1 METEQ
6 LYEAYQPLLFSLSY
20 RILGSVMDAE
30 DIVQDVFISLNNI
43 EDPQSIENM
52 KAYLCKMATNRS
64 IDKLRSAAH
73 KRNVY
78 VGMWLPEPLVDESD
92 EPSKSFIMKESLSTA
107 YLLLLQQL
115 SEVER
120 IVFILREVFSYEY
133 EEIASIVDKSSVNC
147 RKIFQR
153 ARKSMLEKPKQS
165 KLSTEKMA
173 SYVEKFVASLQWGYG
188 RYVGSIK
195 TDAILKA
202 DGGGKVTTAINPI
215 YSADRIIRLFFGIA
229 QRLTEEYTVDFKM
242 VNGIPGVIVTI
253 NNKVTYVLS
262 FAFEDE
268 KISNIYMMVNPEKLM
283 HLNVK
288 YKKRISLEM
297 RFLLFF

>member
-6 LYEAYQPLLFSLSY
+6 LYETYQSLLFSLAY

-30 DIVQDVFISLNNI
+30 DIVHDVFISLNNM
-43 EDPQSIENM
+43 EDVQSIENM
-52 KAYLCKMATNRS
+52 RAYLCKMVTNRS

-78 VGMWLPEPLVDESD
+78 VGMWLPEPFVEEIDDPSES
-92 EPSKSFIMKESLSTA
+92 FVMKESISTA

-120 IVFILREVFSYEY
+120 VVFILREVFSYEY
-133 EEIASIVDKSSVNC
+133 EEIASIVDKSSANC

-153 ARKSMLEKPKQS
+153 ARKSILDKPKQS
-165 KLSTEKMA
+165 TLSTKKMA
-173 SYVEKFVASLQWGYG
+173 AYVEKFVSSLQCGDAQG
-188 RYVGSIK
+188 MLEVLK

-202 DGGGKVTTAINPI
+202 DGGGKATTAIHPI
-215 YSADRIIRLFFGIA
+215 YSADRIIRLFFGIGKKFP
-229 QRLTEEYTVDFKM
+229 EEYNVDYKL
-242 VNGIPGVIVTI
+242 VNGAPGVIVKV

-262 FAFEDE
+262 FTFENE

-283 HLNVK
+283 HLNVTV
-288 YKKRISLEM
+288 
-297 RFLLFF
+297 

>member
-6 LYEAYQPLLFSLSY
+6 LYETYQSLLFSLAY

-30 DIVQDVFISLNNI
+30 DIVHDVFISLNNI
-43 EDPQSIENM
+43 EDVQSIENM
-52 KAYLCKMATNRS
+52 RAYLCKMVTNRS

-78 VGMWLPEPLVDESD
+78 VGMWLPEPFVEEVDDPSES
-92 EPSKSFIMKESLSTA
+92 FVMKESISTA

-120 IVFILREVFSYEY
+120 VVFILREVFSYEY
-133 EEIASIVDKSSVNC
+133 EEIASIVDKSNANC

-153 ARKSMLEKPKQS
+153 ARKSILDKPKQS
-165 KLSTEKMA
+165 TLSTKKMA
-173 SYVEKFVASLQWGYG
+173 AYVEKFVSSLQCGDAQG
-188 RYVGSIK
+188 MLEVLK

-202 DGGGKVTTAINPI
+202 DGGRKATTAIHPI
-215 YSADRIIRLFFGIA
+215 YSADRIIRLFFGIGKKFP
-229 QRLTEEYTVDFKM
+229 EEYNVDYKM
-242 VNGIPGVIVTI
+242 VNGAPGVIVKV

-262 FAFEDE
+262 FTFENE

-283 HLNVK
+283 HLNVTV
-288 YKKRISLEM
+288 
-297 RFLLFF
+297 

>member
-6 LYEAYQPLLFSLSY
+6 LYETYQPLLFTLAY

-30 DIVQDVFISLNNI
+30 DIVHDVFISLNNI
-43 EDPQSIENM
+43 EDDHTIENI

-78 VGMWLPEPLVDESD
+78 VGMWLPEPFVEESD
-92 EPSKSFIMKESLSTA
+92 EASESYVMKESLSTA

-120 IVFILREVFSYEY
+120 IVFILREVFSYDY

-153 ARKSMLEKPKQS
+153 ARKSILDKPNQS
-165 KLSTEKMA
+165 KLSTKKMA
-173 SYVEKFVASLQWGYG
+173 AYVEKFVSSLQNGDAQG
-188 RYVGSIK
+188 MLEVLK
-195 TDAILKA
+195 TDAIFKA

-229 QRLTEEYTVDFKM
+229 KRLPAEYAVDFKM
-242 VNGIPGVIVTI
+242 VNGAPGVIVTI

-262 FAFEDE
+262 FAFHDGG
-268 KISNIYMMVNPEKLM
+268 ISNIYMMVNSEKLM
-283 HLNVK
+283 HLNK
-288 YKKRISLEM
+288 SI
-297 RFLLFF
+297 

>member
-6 LYEAYQPLLFSLSY
+6 LYEAHKPLLFSLAY

-30 DIVQDVFISLNNI
+30 DIVHDVFISLNNMDDI
-43 EDPQSIENM
+43 QSVENI
-52 KAYLCKMATNRS
+52 KAYLCKMVTNRS
-64 IDKLRSAAH
+64 IDQLRSAAH

-78 VGMWLPEPLVDESD
+78 VGMWLPEPLVEENYNPSD
-92 EPSKSFIMKESLSTA
+92 SCVMKESLSTA

-120 IVFILREVFSYEY
+120 IVFILREVFSYDY
-133 EEIASIVDKSSVNC
+133 EEIASIVGKSSVNC

-153 ARKSMLEKPKQS
+153 ARKSIVDKPKQS
-165 KLSTEKMA
+165 KLSTKQMA
-173 SYVEKFVASLQWGYG
+173 TYVEKFVASLQYG
-188 RYVGSIK
+188 DAQGMLEVLK
-195 TDAILKA
+195 TDAIFKA

-215 YSADRIIRLFFGIA
+215 YSADRIMSLFFGIA
-229 QRLTEEYTVDFKM
+229 KRLPEEYSVDFKM
-242 VNGIPGVIVTI
+242 VNSAPGVIVTI

-262 FAFEDE
+262 FAFENE

-288 YKKRISLEM
+288 I
-297 RFLLFF
+297 

>member
-1 METEQ
+1 
-6 LYEAYQPLLFSLSY
+6 
-20 RILGSVMDAE
+20 MDAE
-30 DIVQDVFISLNNI
+30 DIVHDVFISLNNM
-43 EDPQSIENM
+43 EDVQSIENM
-52 KAYLCKMATNRS
+52 KAYLCKMVTNRS

-78 VGMWLPEPLVDESD
+78 VGMWLPEPFVEESD
-92 EPSKSFIMKESLSTA
+92 DPSESFVMKESISTA

-120 IVFILREVFSYEY
+120 VVFILREVFGYDY

-153 ARKSMLEKPKQS
+153 ARKSILEKPKESQ
-165 KLSTEKMA
+165 LSTKKMA
-173 SYVEKFVASLQWGYG
+173 AYVEKFVSSLQCGDAQG
-188 RYVGSIK
+188 MLEVLK
-195 TDAILKA
+195 TDAIFKS

-215 YSADRIIRLFFGIA
+215 YSADKIIRLLFGITK
-229 QRLTEEYTVDFKM
+229 RLTEEYTVEFKK
-242 VNGIPGVIVTI
+242 VNGTPGVIVSI

-283 HLNVK
+283 HLNIK
-288 YKKRISLEM
+288 
-297 RFLLFF
+297 

>member
-6 LYEAYQPLLFSLSY
+6 LYETYQSLLFSLAY

-30 DIVQDVFISLNNI
+30 DIVHDVFISLNNM
-43 EDPQSIENM
+43 EDVQSIENM
-52 KAYLCKMATNRS
+52 RAYLCKMVTNRS

-78 VGMWLPEPLVDESD
+78 VGMWLPEPFVEEVDDPSES
-92 EPSKSFIMKESLSTA
+92 FVMKESISTA

-120 IVFILREVFSYEY
+120 VVFILREVFSYEY
-133 EEIASIVDKSSVNC
+133 EEIASIVDKSSANC

-153 ARKSMLEKPKQS
+153 ARKSILDKPKHS
-165 KLSTEKMA
+165 TLSTKKMA
-173 SYVEKFVASLQWGYG
+173 AYVEKFVSSLQCGDAQG
-188 RYVGSIK
+188 ILEVLK

-202 DGGGKVTTAINPI
+202 DGGGKATTAIHPI
-215 YSADRIIRLFFGIA
+215 YSADRIIRLFFGIGKKFP
-229 QRLTEEYTVDFKM
+229 EEYNVDYKM
-242 VNGIPGVIVTI
+242 VNGAPGVIVKV

-262 FAFEDE
+262 FTFENE
-268 KISNIYMMVNPEKLM
+268 KISNIYMMVNPEKVM
-283 HLNVK
+283 HLNVTV
-288 YKKRISLEM
+288 
-297 RFLLFF
+297 

>member
-6 LYEAYQPLLFSLSY
+6 LYETYQSLLFSLAY

-30 DIVQDVFISLNNI
+30 DIVHDVFISLNKM
-43 EDPQSIENM
+43 EDIQSIDNM
-52 KAYLCKMATNRS
+52 KAYLCKMVTNRS

-78 VGMWLPEPLVDESD
+78 VGMWLPEPFVEEVDDPSES
-92 EPSKSFIMKESLSTA
+92 FVMKESISTA

-120 IVFILREVFSYEY
+120 VVFILREVFSYEY

-153 ARKSMLEKPKQS
+153 ARKSILDKPKQS
-165 KLSTEKMA
+165 TLSTKKLA
-173 SYVEKFVASLQWGYG
+173 AYVEKFVSSLKCGDAQGMLE
-188 RYVGSIK
+188 VLK

-202 DGGGKVTTAINPI
+202 DGGGKATTAIHPI
-215 YSADRIIRLFFGIA
+215 YSADRIIRLFLGIGKKFP
-229 QRLTEEYTVDFKM
+229 EEYNVDYKI
-242 VNGIPGVIVTI
+242 VNGAPGVIVKV

-262 FAFEDE
+262 FTFENE

-283 HLNVK
+283 HLNVTV
-288 YKKRISLEM
+288 
-297 RFLLFF
+297 

>member
-6 LYEAYQPLLFSLSY
+6 LYETYQSLLFSLAY

-30 DIVQDVFISLNNI
+30 DIVHDVFISLNNM
-43 EDPQSIENM
+43 EDVQSIENM
-52 KAYLCKMATNRS
+52 RAYLCKMVTNRS

-73 KRNVY
+73 RRNVY
-78 VGMWLPEPLVDESD
+78 VGMWLPEPFVEEVDDPSES
-92 EPSKSFIMKESLSTA
+92 FVMKESISTA

-120 IVFILREVFSYEY
+120 VVFILREVFSYEY
-133 EEIASIVDKSSVNC
+133 EEIASIVDKSSANC

-153 ARKSMLEKPKQS
+153 ARKSILDKPKQS
-165 KLSTEKMA
+165 TLSTKKMA
-173 SYVEKFVASLQWGYG
+173 AYVEKFVSSLQCGDAQG
-188 RYVGSIK
+188 MLEVLK

-202 DGGGKVTTAINPI
+202 DGGGKATTAIHPI
-215 YSADRIIRLFFGIA
+215 YSADRIIRLFFGIGKKFPA
-229 QRLTEEYTVDFKM
+229 EYNVDYKM
-242 VNGIPGVIVTI
+242 VNGAPGVIVKV

-262 FAFEDE
+262 FTFENE

-283 HLNVK
+283 HLNVTV
-288 YKKRISLEM
+288 
-297 RFLLFF
+297 

>member
-6 LYEAYQPLLFSLSY
+6 LYETYQPLLFSLAY

-30 DIVQDVFISLNNI
+30 DIVHDVFISLNNI
-43 EDPQSIENM
+43 EDVQSIENM
-52 KAYLCKMATNRS
+52 KAYLCKMVTNRS

-78 VGMWLPEPLVDESD
+78 VGMWLPEPFVEETDDPSES
-92 EPSKSFIMKESLSTA
+92 FVMKESISTA

-120 IVFILREVFSYEY
+120 VVFILREVFDYDY

-153 ARKSMLEKPKQS
+153 ARKSILDKPKQS
-165 KLSTEKMA
+165 KLSTKKMA
-173 SYVEKFVASLQWGYG
+173 AYVEKFVSSLQCGDAQG
-188 RYVGSIK
+188 MLEVLK

-202 DGGGKVTTAINPI
+202 DGGGKVTTAVHPI
-215 YSADRIIRLFFGIA
+215 YSANRIIRLFFGIGKKFPPVYNV
-229 QRLTEEYTVDFKM
+229 EYKI
-242 VNGIPGVIVTI
+242 VNGAPGVIVKVK
-253 NNKVTYVLS
+253 NKVTYVLS
-262 FAFEDE
+262 FTFENE
-268 KISNIYMMVNPEKLM
+268 KIANIYMMVNPEKLI
-283 HLNVK
+283 HLN
-288 YKKRISLEM
+288 E
-297 RFLLFF
+297 

>member
-1 METEQ
+1 METER
-6 LYEAYQPLLFSLSY
+6 LYEAYQPLLFSLAY

-30 DIVQDVFISLNNI
+30 DIVHDVFISFNNM
-43 EDPQSIENM
+43 EDVQSIENM
-52 KAYLCKMATNRS
+52 RAYLCKMVTNRS

-78 VGMWLPEPLVDESD
+78 VGMWLPEPFVEEIDDPSES
-92 EPSKSFIMKESLSTA
+92 FVMKESISTA

-115 SEVER
+115 TEVER
-120 IVFILREVFSYEY
+120 VVFILREVFSYDY

-153 ARKSMLEKPKQS
+153 ARKSILDKPKQS
-165 KLSTEKMA
+165 TLSTKKMA
-173 SYVEKFVASLQWGYG
+173 AYVEKFVSSLQCGDTQG
-188 RYVGSIK
+188 MLEVLK
-195 TDAILKA
+195 TDAIFKA

-215 YSADRIIRLFFGIA
+215 YSADKIIRLFFGIA
-229 QRLTEEYTVDFKM
+229 KRLPEKYSVDFKI
-242 VNGIPGVIVTI
+242 VNGAPGVIVTI

-262 FAFEDE
+262 FIFEDE

-283 HLNVK
+283 HLNV
-288 YKKRISLEM
+288 IV
-297 RFLLFF
+297 

>member
-1 METEQ
+1 
-6 LYEAYQPLLFSLSY
+6 
-20 RILGSVMDAE
+20 
-30 DIVQDVFISLNNI
+30 
-43 EDPQSIENM
+43 
-52 KAYLCKMATNRS
+52 
-64 IDKLRSAAH
+64 
-73 KRNVY
+73 
-78 VGMWLPEPLVDESD
+78 MWG
-92 EPSKSFIMKESLSTA
+92 
-107 YLLLLQQL
+107 
-115 SEVER
+115 
-120 IVFILREVFSYEY
+120 
-133 EEIASIVDKSSVNC
+133 C
-147 RKIFQR
+147 
-153 ARKSMLEKPKQS
+153 
-165 KLSTEKMA
+165 
-173 SYVEKFVASLQWGYG
+173 G
-188 RYVGSIK
+188 RYVRSIK

-288 YKKRISLEM
+288 YKKRISSEM
-297 RFLLFF
+297 RFYYFLTFQEVHLFASYLKFNFPVFFINTCNNRYSNH

>member
-6 LYEAYQPLLFSLSY
+6 LYETYQSLLFSLAY

-30 DIVQDVFISLNNI
+30 DIVHDVFISLNKM
-43 EDPQSIENM
+43 EDIQSIENM
-52 KAYLCKMATNRS
+52 KAYLCKMVTNRS

-78 VGMWLPEPLVDESD
+78 VGMWLPEPFVEEVDDPSES
-92 EPSKSFIMKESLSTA
+92 FVMKESISTA

-120 IVFILREVFSYEY
+120 VVFILREVFRYEY
-133 EEIASIVDKSSVNC
+133 EEIATIVDKSSVNC

-153 ARKSMLEKPKQS
+153 ARKSILDKPKQS
-165 KLSTEKMA
+165 TLSTKKLA
-173 SYVEKFVASLQWGYG
+173 AYVEKFVSSLKCGDAQGMLE
-188 RYVGSIK
+188 VLK

-202 DGGGKVTTAINPI
+202 DGGGKATTAIHPI
-215 YSADRIIRLFFGIA
+215 YSADRIIRLFFGIGKKFP
-229 QRLTEEYTVDFKM
+229 EEYNIDYKM
-242 VNGIPGVIVTI
+242 VNGAPGVIVKV

-262 FAFEDE
+262 FTFENE

-283 HLNVK
+283 HLNATV
-288 YKKRISLEM
+288 
-297 RFLLFF
+297 

>member
-6 LYEAYQPLLFSLSY
+6 LYETYQSLLFSLAY

-30 DIVQDVFISLNNI
+30 DIVHDVFISLNNI
-43 EDPQSIENM
+43 EDVQSIENM
-52 KAYLCKMATNRS
+52 RAYLCKMVTNRS

-78 VGMWLPEPLVDESD
+78 VGMWLPEPFVEEVDDPSES
-92 EPSKSFIMKESLSTA
+92 FVMKESISTA

-120 IVFILREVFSYEY
+120 VVFILREVFSYEY
-133 EEIASIVDKSSVNC
+133 EEIASIVDKSNANC

-153 ARKSMLEKPKQS
+153 ARKSILDKPKQS
-165 KLSTEKMA
+165 TLSTKKMA
-173 SYVEKFVASLQWGYG
+173 AYVEKFVSSLQCGDAQG
-188 RYVGSIK
+188 MLEVLK

-202 DGGGKVTTAINPI
+202 DGGGKATTAIHPI
-215 YSADRIIRLFFGIA
+215 YSADRIIRLFFGIGKKFP
-229 QRLTEEYTVDFKM
+229 EEYNVDYKM
-242 VNGIPGVIVTI
+242 VNGLTGVIVKV

-262 FAFEDE
+262 FTFENE

-283 HLNVK
+283 HLNVTV
-288 YKKRISLEM
+288 
-297 RFLLFF
+297 

>member
-6 LYEAYQPLLFSLSY
+6 LYETYQSLLFSLAY

-30 DIVQDVFISLNNI
+30 DIVHDVFISLNNM
-43 EDPQSIENM
+43 EDVQTIENM
-52 KAYLCKMATNRS
+52 RAYLCKMVTNRS

-78 VGMWLPEPLVDESD
+78 VGMWLPEPFVEEIDDPSES
-92 EPSKSFIMKESLSTA
+92 FVMKESISTA

-120 IVFILREVFSYEY
+120 VVFILREVFSYEY
-133 EEIASIVDKSSVNC
+133 EEIASIVDKSSANC

-153 ARKSMLEKPKQS
+153 ARKSILDKPKQS
-165 KLSTEKMA
+165 TLSTKKMA
-173 SYVEKFVASLQWGYG
+173 AYVEKFVSSLQCGDAQG
-188 RYVGSIK
+188 MLEVLK

-202 DGGGKVTTAINPI
+202 DGGGKATTAIHPI
-215 YSADRIIRLFFGIA
+215 YSADRIIRLFFGIGKKFP
-229 QRLTEEYTVDFKM
+229 EEYNVDYKM
-242 VNGIPGVIVTI
+242 VNGGPDVIVKV

-262 FAFEDE
+262 FAFENE

-283 HLNVK
+283 HLNVTV
-288 YKKRISLEM
+288 
-297 RFLLFF
+297 

>member
-1 METEQ
+1 MEAEQ
-6 LYEAYQPLLFSLSY
+6 LYETYQSLLFSLAY

-30 DIVQDVFISLNNI
+30 DIVHDVFISLNNM
-43 EDPQSIENM
+43 EDVQTIENM
-52 KAYLCKMATNRS
+52 RAYLCKMVTNRS

-78 VGMWLPEPLVDESD
+78 VGMWLPEPFVEEVDDPSES
-92 EPSKSFIMKESLSTA
+92 FVMKESISTA

-120 IVFILREVFSYEY
+120 VVFILREVFSYEY
-133 EEIASIVDKSSVNC
+133 EEIASIVDKSSANC

-153 ARKSMLEKPKQS
+153 ARKSILDKPKQS
-165 KLSTEKMA
+165 TLSTKKMA
-173 SYVEKFVASLQWGYG
+173 VYVEKFVSSLQCGDAQG
-188 RYVGSIK
+188 MLEVLK

-202 DGGGKVTTAINPI
+202 DGGGKVTTAIHPI
-215 YSADRIIRLFFGIA
+215 YSADRIIRLFFGIGKK
-229 QRLTEEYTVDFKM
+229 LPEEYNVDYKM
-242 VNGIPGVIVTI
+242 VNGAPGVIVKV

-262 FAFEDE
+262 FTFENE

-283 HLNVK
+283 HLNVTV
-288 YKKRISLEM
+288 
-297 RFLLFF
+297 

>member
-6 LYEAYQPLLFSLSY
+6 LYEAYQPLLFSLAY

-30 DIVQDVFISLNNI
+30 DIVHDVFISFNNM
-43 EDPQSIENM
+43 EDVQSIENM
-52 KAYLCKMATNRS
+52 RAYLCKMVTNRS

-78 VGMWLPEPLVDESD
+78 VGMWLPEPFVEEIDDPSES
-92 EPSKSFIMKESLSTA
+92 FVMKESISTA

-115 SEVER
+115 TEVER
-120 IVFILREVFSYEY
+120 VVFILREVFSYDY
-133 EEIASIVDKSSVNC
+133 EEIASIVEKSSVNC

-153 ARKSMLEKPKQS
+153 ARKSILDKPKQS
-165 KLSTEKMA
+165 TLSTKKMA
-173 SYVEKFVASLQWGYG
+173 AYVEKFVSSLQCGDTQG
-188 RYVGSIK
+188 MLEVLK
-195 TDAILKA
+195 TDAIFKA

-215 YSADRIIRLFFGIA
+215 YSADKIIRLFFGIA
-229 QRLTEEYTVDFKM
+229 KRLPEKYSVDFKI
-242 VNGIPGVIVTI
+242 VNGAPGVIVTI

-262 FAFEDE
+262 FIFEDE

-283 HLNVK
+283 HLNV
-288 YKKRISLEM
+288 IV
-297 RFLLFF
+297 

>member
-1 METEQ
+1 MGTEQ
-6 LYEAYQPLLFSLSY
+6 LYETYQSLLFSLAY

-30 DIVQDVFISLNNI
+30 DIVHDVFISLNNM
-43 EDPQSIENM
+43 EDVQSIENM
-52 KAYLCKMATNRS
+52 RAYLCKMVTNRS

-78 VGMWLPEPLVDESD
+78 VGMWLPEPFVEEVDDPSES
-92 EPSKSFIMKESLSTA
+92 FVMKESISTA

-120 IVFILREVFSYEY
+120 VVFILREVFSYEY
-133 EEIASIVDKSSVNC
+133 EEIASIVDKSSANC

-153 ARKSMLEKPKQS
+153 ARKSILDKPKHS
-165 KLSTEKMA
+165 TLSTKKMA
-173 SYVEKFVASLQWGYG
+173 AYVEKFVSSLQCGDAQG
-188 RYVGSIK
+188 MLEVLK

-202 DGGGKVTTAINPI
+202 DGGGKAATAIHSI
-215 YSADRIIRLFFGIA
+215 YSADRIIRLFFGIGKKFPA
-229 QRLTEEYTVDFKM
+229 EYNVDYKM
-242 VNGIPGVIVTI
+242 VNGAPGIIVKV

-262 FAFEDE
+262 FTFENE

-283 HLNVK
+283 HLNVTV
-288 YKKRISLEM
+288 
-297 RFLLFF
+297 

>member
-6 LYEAYQPLLFSLSY
+6 LYEAYQPLLFSLAY

-30 DIVQDVFISLNNI
+30 DIVHDVFISFNNM
-43 EDPQSIENM
+43 EDVQSIENM
-52 KAYLCKMATNRS
+52 RAYLCKMVTNRS

-78 VGMWLPEPLVDESD
+78 VGMWLPEPFVEEIDDPSES
-92 EPSKSFIMKESLSTA
+92 FVMKESISTA

-115 SEVER
+115 TEVER
-120 IVFILREVFSYEY
+120 IVFILREVFSYDY
-133 EEIASIVDKSSVNC
+133 EEIASIVEKSSVNC

-153 ARKSMLEKPKQS
+153 ARKSILDKPKQS
-165 KLSTEKMA
+165 TLSTKKMA
-173 SYVEKFVASLQWGYG
+173 AYVEKFVSALQCGDAQG
-188 RYVGSIK
+188 MLEVLK

-215 YSADRIIRLFFGIA
+215 YSADKIIRLFFGIA
-229 QRLTEEYTVDFKM
+229 KRLPEKYSVDFKI
-242 VNGIPGVIVTI
+242 VNGAPGVIVTI

-262 FAFEDE
+262 FIFEDE

-283 HLNVK
+283 HLNV
-288 YKKRISLEM
+288 IV
-297 RFLLFF
+297 

>member
-6 LYEAYQPLLFSLSY
+6 LYETYQSLLFSLAY

-30 DIVQDVFISLNNI
+30 DIVHDVFISLNNL
-43 EDPQSIENM
+43 EDVQSIENM
-52 KAYLCKMATNRS
+52 KAYLCKMVTNRS

-78 VGMWLPEPLVDESD
+78 VGMWLPEPFVEESD
-92 EPSKSFIMKESLSTA
+92 DPSESFVMKESISTA

-120 IVFILREVFSYEY
+120 VVFILREVFGYDY

-153 ARKSMLEKPKQS
+153 ARKSILEKPKESQ
-165 KLSTEKMA
+165 LSTKKMA
-173 SYVEKFVASLQWGYG
+173 AYVEKFVSSLQCGDAQG
-188 RYVGSIK
+188 MLEVLK
-195 TDAILKA
+195 TDAIFKS

-215 YSADRIIRLFFGIA
+215 YSADKIIRLLFGIA
-229 QRLTEEYTVDFKM
+229 KRLTEEYTVEFKK
-242 VNGIPGVIVTI
+242 VNGTPGVIVSI

-262 FAFEDE
+262 FTFDDE

-283 HLNVK
+283 HLNIK
-288 YKKRISLEM
+288 
-297 RFLLFF
+297 

>member
-6 LYEAYQPLLFSLSY
+6 LYEAYQPLLFSLAY

-30 DIVQDVFISLNNI
+30 DIVHDVFISFNNV
-43 EDPQSIENM
+43 EDVQSIENM
-52 KAYLCKMATNRS
+52 RAYLCKMVTNRS

-78 VGMWLPEPLVDESD
+78 VGMWLPEPFVEEIDDPSES
-92 EPSKSFIMKESLSTA
+92 FVMKESISTA

-115 SEVER
+115 TEVER
-120 IVFILREVFSYEY
+120 VVFILREVFSYDY
-133 EEIASIVDKSSVNC
+133 EEIASIVEKSSVNC

-153 ARKSMLEKPKQS
+153 ARKSILDKPKQS
-165 KLSTEKMA
+165 TLSTKKMA
-173 SYVEKFVASLQWGYG
+173 AYVEKFVSSLQCGDTQG
-188 RYVGSIK
+188 MLEVLK
-195 TDAILKA
+195 TDAIFKA

-215 YSADRIIRLFFGIA
+215 YSADKIIRLFFGIA
-229 QRLTEEYTVDFKM
+229 KRLPEKYSVDFKI
-242 VNGIPGVIVTI
+242 VNGAPGVIVTI

-262 FAFEDE
+262 FIFEDE

-283 HLNVK
+283 HLNV
-288 YKKRISLEM
+288 IV
-297 RFLLFF
+297 

>member
-6 LYEAYQPLLFSLSY
+6 LYEAHKPLLFSLAY

-30 DIVQDVFISLNNI
+30 DIVHDVFISLNNM
-43 EDPQSIENM
+43 DDSQSVENI
-52 KAYLCKMATNRS
+52 KAYLCKMVTNRS

-78 VGMWLPEPLVDESD
+78 IGMWLPEPLVEENDNPFES
-92 EPSKSFIMKESLSTA
+92 FVMKESLSTA

-120 IVFILREVFSYEY
+120 VVFILREVFGYDY
-133 EEIASIVDKSSVNC
+133 EEIALIVGKSSVNC
-147 RKIFQR
+147 RKVFQR
-153 ARKSMLEKPKQS
+153 ARKSILDKPKHQ
-165 KLSTEKMA
+165 KLSTKLMA
-173 SYVEKFVASLQWGYG
+173 TYVEKFVASLQRGDAQG
-188 RYVGSIK
+188 MLEVLK
-195 TDAILKA
+195 TDAIFKA

-229 QRLTEEYTVDFKM
+229 KRLPGEYAVDFKM
-242 VNGIPGVIVTI
+242 VNGAPGVIVKI

-262 FAFEDE
+262 FAFHDG

-283 HLNVK
+283 HLNK
-288 YKKRISLEM
+288 NK
-297 RFLLFF
+297 

>member
-6 LYEAYQPLLFSLSY
+6 LYETYQSLLFSLAY

-30 DIVQDVFISLNNI
+30 DIVHDVFISLNKM
-43 EDPQSIENM
+43 EDIQSIENM
-52 KAYLCKMATNRS
+52 KAYLCKMVTNRS

-78 VGMWLPEPLVDESD
+78 VGMWLPEPFVEEVDDPSES
-92 EPSKSFIMKESLSTA
+92 FVMKESISTA

-120 IVFILREVFSYEY
+120 VVFILREVFRYEY
-133 EEIASIVDKSSVNC
+133 EEIATIVDKSSVNC

-153 ARKSMLEKPKQS
+153 ARKSILDKPKQS
-165 KLSTEKMA
+165 TLSTKKLA
-173 SYVEKFVASLQWGYG
+173 AYVEKFVSSLKCGDAQGMLE
-188 RYVGSIK
+188 VLK

-202 DGGGKVTTAINPI
+202 DGGGKATTAIHPI
-215 YSADRIIRLFFGIA
+215 YSADRIIRLFFGIGKKFP
-229 QRLTEEYTVDFKM
+229 EEYNVDYKM
-242 VNGIPGVIVTI
+242 VNGAPGVIVKV
-253 NNKVTYVLS
+253 NSKVTYVLS
-262 FAFEDE
+262 FTFENE

-283 HLNVK
+283 HLNATV
-288 YKKRISLEM
+288 
-297 RFLLFF
+297 

>member
-6 LYEAYQPLLFSLSY
+6 LYEAYQPLLFSLAY

-30 DIVQDVFISLNNI
+30 DIVHEVFISFNNM
-43 EDPQSIENM
+43 EDVQSIENM
-52 KAYLCKMATNRS
+52 RAYLCKMVTNRS

-78 VGMWLPEPLVDESD
+78 VGMWLPEPFVEEIDDPSES
-92 EPSKSFIMKESLSTA
+92 FVMKESISTA

-115 SEVER
+115 TEVER
-120 IVFILREVFSYEY
+120 VVFILREVFSYDY
-133 EEIASIVDKSSVNC
+133 EEIASIVEKSSVNC

-153 ARKSMLEKPKQS
+153 ARKSILDKPKQS
-165 KLSTEKMA
+165 TLSTKKMA
-173 SYVEKFVASLQWGYG
+173 AYVEKFVSSLQCGDTQG
-188 RYVGSIK
+188 MLEVLK
-195 TDAILKA
+195 TDAIFKA

-215 YSADRIIRLFFGIA
+215 YSADKIIRLFFGIA
-229 QRLTEEYTVDFKM
+229 KRLPEKYSVDFKI
-242 VNGIPGVIVTI
+242 VNGAPGVIVTI

-262 FAFEDE
+262 FIFEDE

-283 HLNVK
+283 HLNV
-288 YKKRISLEM
+288 IV
-297 RFLLFF
+297 

>member
-6 LYEAYQPLLFSLSY
+6 LYETYQLLLFSLAY

-30 DIVQDVFISLNNI
+30 DIVHDVFISLNNM
-43 EDPQSIENM
+43 EDVQSIENM
-52 KAYLCKMATNRS
+52 RAYLCKMVTNRS

-78 VGMWLPEPLVDESD
+78 VGMWLPEPFVEEVDDPSES
-92 EPSKSFIMKESLSTA
+92 FVMKESISTA

-120 IVFILREVFSYEY
+120 VVFILREVFSYEY
-133 EEIASIVDKSSVNC
+133 EEIASIVDKSSANC

-153 ARKSMLEKPKQS
+153 ARKSILDRPKQS
-165 KLSTEKMA
+165 TLSTKKMA
-173 SYVEKFVASLQWGYG
+173 AYVEKFVSSLQCGDAQG
-188 RYVGSIK
+188 MLEVLK

-202 DGGGKVTTAINPI
+202 DGGGKATTAIHPI
-215 YSADRIIRLFFGIA
+215 YSADRIIRLFFGIGKKFP
-229 QRLTEEYTVDFKM
+229 EEYNVDCKM
-242 VNGIPGVIVTI
+242 VNGAPGVIVKV

-262 FAFEDE
+262 FIFENE

-283 HLNVK
+283 HLNVTV
-288 YKKRISLEM
+288 
-297 RFLLFF
+297 

>member
-1 METEQ
+1 MEAEQ
-6 LYEAYQPLLFSLSY
+6 LYETYQSLLFSLAY

-30 DIVQDVFISLNNI
+30 DIVHDVFISLNNM
-43 EDPQSIENM
+43 EDVQSIENM
-52 KAYLCKMATNRS
+52 KAYLCKMVTNRS

-78 VGMWLPEPLVDESD
+78 VGMWLPEPFVEEINDPSES
-92 EPSKSFIMKESLSTA
+92 FVMKESISTA

-115 SEVER
+115 TEVER
-120 IVFILREVFSYEY
+120 VVFILREIFGYDY

-153 ARKSMLEKPKQS
+153 ARKSILDKPKQS
-165 KLSTEKMA
+165 TLSTKKMA
-173 SYVEKFVASLQWGYG
+173 AYVEKFVSSLQCGDAQG
-188 RYVGSIK
+188 MLEVLK

-202 DGGGKVTTAINPI
+202 DGGGKATTAVHPI
-215 YSADRIIRLFFGIA
+215 YSADRIIRLFFGIGKKFP
-229 QRLTEEYTVDFKM
+229 EEYNVDYKM
-242 VNGIPGVIVTI
+242 VNGAPGVIVKV

-262 FAFEDE
+262 FTFENE

-283 HLNVK
+283 HLNV
-288 YKKRISLEM
+288 IV
-297 RFLLFF
+297 